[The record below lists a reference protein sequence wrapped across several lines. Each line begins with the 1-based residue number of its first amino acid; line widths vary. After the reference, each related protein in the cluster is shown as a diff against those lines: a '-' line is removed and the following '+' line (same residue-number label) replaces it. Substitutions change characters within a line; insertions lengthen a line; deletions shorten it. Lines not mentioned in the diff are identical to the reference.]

1 MKIIEFEIILRDG
14 RKMQA
19 QMFPDLAPLT
29 VKNFVSLIQDK
40 YFNGLV
46 FHRVIKDFMIQGGG
60 MDIEMNEK
68 GGLKP
73 IKGEF
78 SINGWNKNTT
88 SLRHTPG
95 VLSMARTNDM
105 NSANSQFF
113 IVTGDASFL
122 DGQYASFGKLS
133 NEESL
138 KVALEISNSE
148 TTTHGF
154 HEDVPL
160 EQIVIETINLI

>member
-29 VKNFVSLIQDK
+29 VKNFVSLIQEK

-68 GGLKP
+68 GG
-73 IKGEF
+73 
-78 SINGWNKNTT
+78 
-88 SLRHTPG
+88 
-95 VLSMARTNDM
+95 
-105 NSANSQFF
+105 
-113 IVTGDASFL
+113 
-122 DGQYASFGKLS
+122 
-133 NEESL
+133 
-138 KVALEISNSE
+138 
-148 TTTHGF
+148 
-154 HEDVPL
+154 
-160 EQIVIETINLI
+160 